1 MDSLQKWHAHVV
13 DLKTLFSH
21 WEELRAARSPMTNR
35 SREILTTC
43 LFALCVENN
52 ENKRFLVGF
61 PQLGPGSQPAP
72 LRELFR
78 DGFGEIDDWD
88 VLLVPDLGPD
98 DLSEREIHQC
108 QIVGYRNRSGGTDDL
123 IAFLEEKKLRVPRDD
138 DLRLIVHLEQATA
151 FDWVRLSIYL
161 QMRRP
166 RCPYSQV
173 FLLAETVREGEPRWS
188 CRQLYPVMI
197 PLRDLDLQS
206 ARAVLADRRMITH
219 LEQRQHH
226 TRDAEQNH
234 ALDAQEDARK

>member
-1 MDSLQKWHAHVV
+1 MDSLQKWYAHVV

-21 WEELRAARSPMTNR
+21 WEALRAAGTPMTKR
-35 SREILTTC
+35 PREILTTC
-43 LFALCVENN
+43 LFALCVENH

-72 LRELFR
+72 LRELFN

-88 VLLVPDLGPD
+88 VILVPDLGPD

-108 QIVGYRNRSGGTDDL
+108 QIVGYLNRSGGTDDL

-138 DLRLIVHLEQATA
+138 DLRLIVHLEQPTA
-151 FDWVRLSIYL
+151 FDWVRLSAYL

-173 FLLAETVREGEPRWS
+173 FLLAQTGSEREPRWS

-197 PLRDLDLQS
+197 TLRDLDLQS
-206 ARAVLADRRMITH
+206 ARAVLSHRRTTTH
-219 LEQRQHH
+219 SKQR
-226 TRDAEQNH
+226 
-234 ALDAQEDARK
+234 